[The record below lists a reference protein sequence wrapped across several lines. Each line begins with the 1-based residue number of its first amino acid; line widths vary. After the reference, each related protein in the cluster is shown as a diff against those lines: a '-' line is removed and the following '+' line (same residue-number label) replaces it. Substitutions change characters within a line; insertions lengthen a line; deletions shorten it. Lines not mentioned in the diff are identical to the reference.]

1 MSEQIREEKHMGKQG
16 ILKEGL
22 LITVAMLIVS
32 AAVYFF
38 MVPSKIVVGSVSGL
52 AMVLA
57 ELLHMQM
64 STITFILNV
73 VLLIAGFIFIGKEFG
88 AKTIY
93 TSLLLPV
100 FLWVFEQ
107 IVPVTE
113 SLTGNSVYDLVAYIL
128 IIALGQ
134 AILFNANA
142 SSGGLDVVAKI
153 ISKYT
158 HAEIGKA
165 VTVSGLVT
173 AFTSIFVYDVG
184 TLIVSILGTYANG
197 IAVDYFI
204 DGFNKRKKICIL
216 SDEYEE
222 IQRYIMQELKRGV
235 TIYKARG
242 GYDGQ
247 EKTELVTI
255 MTPNEYKQLLNY
267 LHKSEFQA
275 FMTIYNVS
283 QVIGKWNINV
293 DKKKKAE

>member
-1 MSEQIREEKHMGKQG
+1 MGKQG
-16 ILKEGL
+16 IVKEGL
-22 LITVAMLIVS
+22 LITFAMLIVS

-73 VLLIAGFIFIGKEFG
+73 VLLLAGFIFIGKEFG

-93 TSLLLPV
+93 TSLLLPI
-100 FLWVFEQ
+100 FLRIFEW

-113 SLTGNSVYDLVAYIL
+113 SLTGNSVYDLVSYIL

-134 AILFNANA
+134 AILFNVNA

-165 VTVSGLVT
+165 VTISGLVT
-173 AFTSIFVYDVG
+173 AFTSIFVYDIG

-222 IQRYIMQELKRGV
+222 IQKYIMQKLKRGV
-235 TIYKARG
+235 TIYSARG

-267 LHKSEFQA
+267 LHQSDFQA
-275 FMTIYNVS
+275 FVTVYNVS
-283 QVIGKWNINV
+283 QVIGKWNING
-293 DKKKKAE
+293 DKRKKAE

>member
-267 LHKSEFQA
+267 LHKLEFQA
-275 FMTIYNVS
+275 FMTVYNVS
-283 QVIGKWNINV
+283 QVIGKWNING

>member
-1 MSEQIREEKHMGKQG
+1 MGKQG

-113 SLTGNSVYDLVAYIL
+113 SLTGNSV
-128 IIALGQ
+128 
-134 AILFNANA
+134 
-142 SSGGLDVVAKI
+142 
-153 ISKYT
+153 
-158 HAEIGKA
+158 
-165 VTVSGLVT
+165 
-173 AFTSIFVYDVG
+173 
-184 TLIVSILGTYANG
+184 
-197 IAVDYFI
+197 
-204 DGFNKRKKICIL
+204 
-216 SDEYEE
+216 
-222 IQRYIMQELKRGV
+222 
-235 TIYKARG
+235 
-242 GYDGQ
+242 
-247 EKTELVTI
+247 
-255 MTPNEYKQLLNY
+255 
-267 LHKSEFQA
+267 
-275 FMTIYNVS
+275 
-283 QVIGKWNINV
+283 
-293 DKKKKAE
+293 

>member
-1 MSEQIREEKHMGKQG
+1 MGKNRVV
-16 ILKEGL
+16 KEGL
-22 LITVAMLIVS
+22 LITFAMLIVS

-73 VLLIAGFIFIGKEFG
+73 VLLLAGFIFIGKEFG

-93 TSLLLPV
+93 TSLLLPI
-100 FLWVFEQ
+100 FLWIFEHL
-107 IVPVTE
+107 VPVSE
-113 SLTGNSVYDLVAYIL
+113 SLTGNSVYDLVSYIL

-158 HAEIGKA
+158 HADIGKA
-165 VTVSGLVT
+165 VTIGGLIT
-173 AFTSIFVYDVG
+173 AVTSIFVYDIG
-184 TLIVSILGTYANG
+184 TLIVSVLGTYANG

-216 SDEYEE
+216 SEEYEE
-222 IQRYIMQELKRGV
+222 IQKYIMQELGRG
-235 TIYKARG
+235 TTLYTARG
-242 GYDGQ
+242 GYDGK
-247 EKTELVTI
+247 EKTELVAI

-267 LHKSEFQA
+267 LHQSEFQA
-275 FMTIYNVS
+275 FVTVYNVS
-283 QVIGKWNINV
+283 QVIGKWNINGE
-293 DKKKKAE
+293 KKKKA

>member
-1 MSEQIREEKHMGKQG
+1 MGKNRVV
-16 ILKEGL
+16 KEGL
-22 LITVAMLIVS
+22 LITFAMLIVS

-73 VLLIAGFIFIGKEFG
+73 VLLLAGFIFIGKEFG

-93 TSLLLPV
+93 TSLLLPI
-100 FLWVFEQ
+100 FLWIFEHL
-107 IVPVTE
+107 VPVSE
-113 SLTGNSVYDLVAYIL
+113 SLTGNSVYDLVSYIL

-158 HAEIGKA
+158 HADIGKA
-165 VTVSGLVT
+165 VTIGGLIT
-173 AFTSIFVYDVG
+173 AVTSIFVYDIG
-184 TLIVSILGTYANG
+184 TLIVSVLGTYANG

-216 SDEYEE
+216 SEKYEE
-222 IQRYIMQELKRGV
+222 IQKYIMQELGRG
-235 TIYKARG
+235 TTLYTARG
-242 GYDGQ
+242 GYDGK

-267 LHKSEFQA
+267 LHQSEFQA
-275 FMTIYNVS
+275 FVTVYNVS
-283 QVIGKWNINV
+283 QVIGKWNINGE
-293 DKKKKAE
+293 KKKKA

>member
-1 MSEQIREEKHMGKQG
+1 MGKNRVV
-16 ILKEGL
+16 KEGL
-22 LITVAMLIVS
+22 LITFAMLIVS

-73 VLLIAGFIFIGKEFG
+73 VLLLAGFIFIGKEFG

-93 TSLLLPV
+93 TSLLLPI
-100 FLWVFEQ
+100 FLWIFEHL
-107 IVPVTE
+107 VPVSE
-113 SLTGNSVYDLVAYIL
+113 SLTGNSVYDLVSYIL

-134 AILFNANA
+134 AILFNADA

-158 HAEIGKA
+158 HADIGKA
-165 VTVSGLVT
+165 VTIGGLIT
-173 AFTSIFVYDVG
+173 AVTSIFVYDIG
-184 TLIVSILGTYANG
+184 TLIVSVLGTYANG

-216 SDEYEE
+216 SEKYEE
-222 IQRYIMQELKRGV
+222 IQKYIMQELGRG
-235 TIYKARG
+235 TTLYTARG
-242 GYDGQ
+242 GYDGK
-247 EKTELVTI
+247 EKTELVAI

-267 LHKSEFQA
+267 LHQSEFQA
-275 FMTIYNVS
+275 FVTVYNVS
-283 QVIGKWNINV
+283 QVIGKWNINGE
-293 DKKKKAE
+293 KKKKA

>member
-1 MSEQIREEKHMGKQG
+1 MGKQG
-16 ILKEGL
+16 IVKEGM
-22 LITVAMLIVS
+22 LITFAMLLVS

-38 MVPSKIVVGSVSGL
+38 MVPSKIVVGSISGL

-64 STITFILNV
+64 STITFILNA
-73 VLLIAGFIFIGKEFG
+73 VLLLVGFIFIGKEFG

-93 TSLLLPV
+93 TSLLLPI
-100 FLWVFEQ
+100 FLWLLEQ
-107 IVPVTE
+107 LVPVNE
-113 SLTGNSVYDLVAYIL
+113 SMPGNSVYDLVSYIL

-134 AILFNANA
+134 AILFNVNA
-142 SSGGLDVVAKI
+142 SSGGLDVIAKI

-158 HAEIGKA
+158 HADIGKA
-165 VTVSGLVT
+165 VTIGGMIT
-173 AFTSIFVYDVG
+173 AVTSIFVYDVG
-184 TLIVSILGTYANG
+184 TLVVSVLGTYANG

-216 SDEYEE
+216 SDSYKE
-222 IQRYIMQELKRGV
+222 IQQYIMQDLKRGV
-235 TIYKARG
+235 TIYTARG

-267 LHKSEFQA
+267 LHQSEFKA
-275 FMTIYNVS
+275 FVTVYNVS
-283 QVIGKWNINV
+283 QVIGKWNING
-293 DKKKKAE
+293 DKRKKA

>member
-1 MSEQIREEKHMGKQG
+1 MGKQG
-16 ILKEGL
+16 IVKEGL
-22 LITVAMLIVS
+22 LITFAMLIVS

-73 VLLIAGFIFIGKEFG
+73 VLLLAGFIFIGKEFG

-93 TSLLLPV
+93 TSLLLPI
-100 FLWVFEQ
+100 FLRIFEW
-107 IVPVTE
+107 IVPVTG
-113 SLTGNSVYDLVAYIL
+113 SLTGNSVYDLVSYIL

-134 AILFNANA
+134 AILFNVNA

-165 VTVSGLVT
+165 VTISGLVT
-173 AFTSIFVYDVG
+173 AFTSIFVYDIG

-222 IQRYIMQELKRGV
+222 IQKYIMQKLKRGV
-235 TIYKARG
+235 TIYSARG

-267 LHKSEFQA
+267 LHQSDFQA
-275 FMTIYNVS
+275 FVTVYNVS
-283 QVIGKWNINV
+283 QVIGKWNING
-293 DKKKKAE
+293 DKRKKAE

>member
-1 MSEQIREEKHMGKQG
+1 MGKNRVV
-16 ILKEGL
+16 KEGL
-22 LITVAMLIVS
+22 LITFAMLIVS

-93 TSLLLPV
+93 TSLLLPI
-100 FLWVFEQ
+100 FLWIFEHL
-107 IVPVTE
+107 VPVSE
-113 SLTGNSVYDLVAYIL
+113 SLTGNSVYDLVSYIL

-158 HAEIGKA
+158 HADIGKA
-165 VTVSGLVT
+165 VTIGGLIT
-173 AFTSIFVYDVG
+173 AVTSIFVYDIG
-184 TLIVSILGTYANG
+184 TLIVSVLGTYANG

-216 SDEYEE
+216 SEEYEE
-222 IQRYIMQELKRGV
+222 IQKYIMQELGRG
-235 TIYKARG
+235 TTLYTACG
-242 GYDGQ
+242 GYDGK

-267 LHKSEFQA
+267 LHQSEFQA
-275 FMTIYNVS
+275 FVTVYNVS
-283 QVIGKWNINV
+283 QVIGKWNINGE
-293 DKKKKAE
+293 KKKKA

>member
-1 MSEQIREEKHMGKQG
+1 MGKQG
-16 ILKEGL
+16 IVKEGM
-22 LITVAMLIVS
+22 LITFAMLLVS

-38 MVPSKIVVGSVSGL
+38 MVPSKIVVGSISGL

-64 STITFILNV
+64 STITFILNA
-73 VLLIAGFIFIGKEFG
+73 VLLLVGFIFIGKEFG

-93 TSLLLPV
+93 TSLLLPI
-100 FLWVFEQ
+100 FLWIFEQ
-107 IVPVTE
+107 LVPVNE
-113 SLTGNSVYDLVAYIL
+113 SMTGNSVYDLVSYIL

-134 AILFNANA
+134 AILFNVNA
-142 SSGGLDVVAKI
+142 SSGGLDVIAKI

-158 HAEIGKA
+158 HADIGKA
-165 VTVSGLVT
+165 VTIGGMIT
-173 AFTSIFVYDVG
+173 AVTSIFVYDVG
-184 TLIVSILGTYANG
+184 TLVVSVLGTYANG

-216 SDEYEE
+216 SDSYKE
-222 IQRYIMQELKRGV
+222 IQQYIMQDLKRGV
-235 TIYKARG
+235 TIYTARG

-267 LHKSEFQA
+267 LHQSEFKA
-275 FMTIYNVS
+275 FVTVYNVS
-283 QVIGKWNINV
+283 QVIGKWNING
-293 DKKKKAE
+293 DKRKKA

>member
-1 MSEQIREEKHMGKQG
+1 MGKQG
-16 ILKEGL
+16 IIKEGL
-22 LITVAMLIVS
+22 LITFAMLIVS

-73 VLLIAGFIFIGKEFG
+73 VLLLAGFIFIGKEFG

-93 TSLLLPV
+93 TSLLLPI
-100 FLWVFEQ
+100 FLWIFERL
-107 IVPVTE
+107 IPISE
-113 SLTGNSVYDLVAYIL
+113 SLTGNSVYDLVSYIL

-134 AILFNANA
+134 ALLFNANA

-158 HAEIGKA
+158 HADIGKA
-165 VTVSGLVT
+165 VTIGGLIT
-173 AFTSIFVYDVG
+173 AVTSIFVYDVG

-204 DGFNKRKKICIL
+204 DGFNRRKKICIL
-216 SDEYEE
+216 SDEYKT
-222 IQRYIMQELKRGV
+222 IQSYIMNDLQRGV
-235 TIYKARG
+235 TLYSAHG
-242 GYDGQ
+242 GYDGK

-267 LHKSEFQA
+267 LHNSDFQA
-275 FMTIYNVS
+275 FVTVYNVS
-283 QVIGKWNINV
+283 QVIGKWNING
-293 DKKKKAE
+293 DKRKKTE

>member
-1 MSEQIREEKHMGKQG
+1 MGKNRVV
-16 ILKEGL
+16 KEGL
-22 LITVAMLIVS
+22 LITFAMLIVS

-73 VLLIAGFIFIGKEFG
+73 VLLLAGFIFIGKEFG

-93 TSLLLPV
+93 TSLLLPI
-100 FLWVFEQ
+100 FLWIFEHL
-107 IVPVTE
+107 VPVSE
-113 SLTGNSVYDLVAYIL
+113 SLTGNSVYDLVSYIL

-158 HAEIGKA
+158 HADIGKA
-165 VTVSGLVT
+165 VTIGGLIT
-173 AFTSIFVYDVG
+173 AVTSIFVYDIG
-184 TLIVSILGTYANG
+184 TLIVSVLGTYANG

-216 SDEYEE
+216 SEEYEE
-222 IQRYIMQELKRGV
+222 IQKYIMQELGRG
-235 TIYKARG
+235 TTLYTARG
-242 GYDGQ
+242 GYDGK

-267 LHKSEFQA
+267 LHQSEFQA
-275 FMTIYNVS
+275 FVTVYNVS
-283 QVIGKWNINV
+283 QVIGKWNINGE
-293 DKKKKAE
+293 KKKKA

>member
-1 MSEQIREEKHMGKQG
+1 MGKQG
-16 ILKEGL
+16 IVKEGM
-22 LITVAMLIVS
+22 LITFAMLLVS

-38 MVPSKIVVGSVSGL
+38 MVPSKIVVGSISGL

-64 STITFILNV
+64 STITFILNA
-73 VLLIAGFIFIGKEFG
+73 VLLLVGFIFIGKEFG

-93 TSLLLPV
+93 TSLLLPI
-100 FLWVFEQ
+100 FLWIFEQ
-107 IVPVTE
+107 LVPVNE
-113 SLTGNSVYDLVAYIL
+113 SMTGNSVYDLVSYIL

-134 AILFNANA
+134 AILFNVNA
-142 SSGGLDVVAKI
+142 SSGGLDVIAKI

-158 HAEIGKA
+158 HADIGKA
-165 VTVSGLVT
+165 VTIGGMIT
-173 AFTSIFVYDVG
+173 AVTSIFVYDVG
-184 TLIVSILGTYANG
+184 TLVVSVLGTYANG

-216 SDEYEE
+216 SDSYKE
-222 IQRYIMQELKRGV
+222 IQQYIMQDLKRGV
-235 TIYKARG
+235 TIYTARG

-267 LHKSEFQA
+267 LHSTDVQA
-275 FMTIYNVS
+275 FVTVYNVS
-283 QVIGKWNINV
+283 QVIGKWNING
-293 DKKKKAE
+293 DKRKKAE

>member
-1 MSEQIREEKHMGKQG
+1 MGKNRVV
-16 ILKEGL
+16 KEGL
-22 LITVAMLIVS
+22 LITFAMLIVS

-73 VLLIAGFIFIGKEFG
+73 VLLLAGFIFIGKEFG

-93 TSLLLPV
+93 TSLLLPI
-100 FLWVFEQ
+100 FLWIFEHL
-107 IVPVTE
+107 VPVSE
-113 SLTGNSVYDLVAYIL
+113 SLTGNSVYDLVSYIL

-134 AILFNANA
+134 AILFTANA

-158 HAEIGKA
+158 HADIGKA
-165 VTVSGLVT
+165 VTIGGLIT
-173 AFTSIFVYDVG
+173 AVTSIFVYDIG
-184 TLIVSILGTYANG
+184 TLIVSVLGTYANG

-216 SDEYEE
+216 SEEYEE
-222 IQRYIMQELKRGV
+222 IQKYIMQELGRG
-235 TIYKARG
+235 TTLYTARG
-242 GYDGQ
+242 GYDGK
-247 EKTELVTI
+247 EKTELVAI

-267 LHKSEFQA
+267 LHQSEFQA
-275 FMTIYNVS
+275 FVTVYNVS
-283 QVIGKWNINV
+283 QVIGKWNINGE
-293 DKKKKAE
+293 KKKKA

>member
-1 MSEQIREEKHMGKQG
+1 MAKQG
-16 ILKEGL
+16 IVKEGL
-22 LITVAMLIVS
+22 LITFAMLMVS
-32 AAVYFF
+32 SAVYFF

-57 ELLHMQM
+57 EILHMQM

-73 VLLIAGFIFIGKEFG
+73 ILLLAGFIFIGREFG

-100 FLWVFEQ
+100 FLWIFEQ
-107 IVPVTE
+107 IVPVND

-134 AILFNANA
+134 AILFNVNA

-158 HAEIGKA
+158 HADIGKA
-165 VTVSGLVT
+165 VTIGGLIT
-173 AFTSIFVYDVG
+173 AVTSIFAYDVG
-184 TLIVSILGTYANG
+184 TLIVSVLGTYANG
-197 IAVDYFI
+197 LAVDYFI

-216 SDEYEE
+216 SEEYEK
-222 IQRYIMQELKRGV
+222 IQEYIMKDLGRGV
-235 TIYKARG
+235 TIYSARG
-242 GYDGQ
+242 GYDGR

-267 LHKSEFQA
+267 LHSTDVQA
-275 FMTIYNVS
+275 FVTVYNVS
-283 QVIGKWNINV
+283 QVIGKWNING
-293 DKKKKAE
+293 DKRKKAE

>member
-1 MSEQIREEKHMGKQG
+1 MAKQG
-16 ILKEGL
+16 IVKEGL
-22 LITVAMLIVS
+22 LITFAMLMVS
-32 AAVYFF
+32 SAVYFF

-57 ELLHMQM
+57 EILHMQM

-73 VLLIAGFIFIGKEFG
+73 ILLLAGFIFIGREFG

-100 FLWVFEQ
+100 FLWIFEQ
-107 IVPVTE
+107 IVPVND

-134 AILFNANA
+134 AILFNVNA

-158 HAEIGKA
+158 HADIGKA
-165 VTVSGLVT
+165 VTIGGLIT
-173 AFTSIFVYDVG
+173 AVTSIFAYDVG
-184 TLIVSILGTYANG
+184 TLIVSVLGTYANG
-197 IAVDYFI
+197 FAVDYFI

-216 SDEYEE
+216 SEEYEK
-222 IQRYIMQELKRGV
+222 IQEYIMKDLGRGV
-235 TIYKARG
+235 TIYSARG
-242 GYDGQ
+242 GYDGR

-267 LHKSEFQA
+267 LHSTDVQA
-275 FMTIYNVS
+275 FVTVYNVS
-283 QVIGKWNINV
+283 QVIGKWNING
-293 DKKKKAE
+293 DKRKKAE

>member
-1 MSEQIREEKHMGKQG
+1 MGKNRVV
-16 ILKEGL
+16 KEGL
-22 LITVAMLIVS
+22 LITFAMLIVS

-73 VLLIAGFIFIGKEFG
+73 VLLLAGFIFIGKEFG

-93 TSLLLPV
+93 TSLLLPI
-100 FLWVFEQ
+100 FLWIFEHL
-107 IVPVTE
+107 VPVSE
-113 SLTGNSVYDLVAYIL
+113 SLTGNSVYDLVSYIL

-158 HAEIGKA
+158 HADIGKA
-165 VTVSGLVT
+165 VTIGGLIT
-173 AFTSIFVYDVG
+173 AVTSIFVYDIG
-184 TLIVSILGTYANG
+184 TLIVSVLGTYANG

-216 SDEYEE
+216 SEKYEE
-222 IQRYIMQELKRGV
+222 IQKYIMQELGRG
-235 TIYKARG
+235 TTLYTARG
-242 GYDGQ
+242 GYDGK
-247 EKTELVTI
+247 EKTELVAI

-267 LHKSEFQA
+267 LHQSEFQA
-275 FMTIYNVS
+275 FVTVYNVS
-283 QVIGKWNINV
+283 QVIGKWNINGE
-293 DKKKKAE
+293 KKKKA